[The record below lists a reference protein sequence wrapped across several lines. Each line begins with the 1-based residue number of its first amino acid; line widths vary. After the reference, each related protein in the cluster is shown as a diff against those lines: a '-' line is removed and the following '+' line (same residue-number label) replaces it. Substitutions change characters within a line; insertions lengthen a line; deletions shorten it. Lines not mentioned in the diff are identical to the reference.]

1 MEEAIRKINGKNQV
15 TIPQKMLNMLK
26 AKSGDYVK
34 LRGNKKE
41 RLVKINN
48 VKIVDLE

>member
-26 AKSGDYVK
+26 ANRD
-34 LRGNKKE
+34 
-41 RLVKINN
+41 
-48 VKIVDLE
+48 